1 MEQSFFIVL
10 LLLVL
15 LDGVLIVCFIL
26 LWRRRSILPAGSHE
40 LREDLRQLIND
51 MNGMSSKL
59 ATNLEERMAIV
70 QRISA
75 HLDEKI
81 REAEEMAEKLR
92 EVKEKEAVSSA
103 AKLLPQ
109 KNSEGEQVLLLAKKG
124 LHAEAIARRLQKPL
138 GEVELILNLKK
149 LSLENR

>member
-1 MEQSFFIVL
+1 MEQSFFIA

-26 LWRRRSILPAGSHE
+26 LWRRRSRLPEGSQE
-40 LREDLRQLIND
+40 LKQNLQQLINE
-51 MNGMSSKL
+51 MNGMTATF

-70 QRISA
+70 QRVTA
-75 HLDEKI
+75 QLDEKI
-81 REAEEMAEKLR
+81 REAEKM
-92 EVKEKEAVSSA
+92 VKDLDRVKQKEPPSRSA
-103 AKLLPQ
+103 KTPP
-109 KNSEGEQVLLLAKKG
+109 KNSEGEQVVLLAKKG
-124 LHAEAIARRLQKPL
+124 LDAEAIARKLQKPV